1 MLNIYFKSQLLRMLY
16 IHLVKEA
23 T

>member
-16 IHLVKEA
+16 IHLVKGA